1 MEPQN
6 ELAVI
11 LNKRKARTEG
21 SEHPAVLKP
30 TGTAASNNE
39 RESPVKAFKSKFESS
54 QTDSNVKSSGTVK
67 DLVPLKPTN
76 VSNSTVDTKGKVSD
90 IASQF
95 CNQIKANSDGTD
107 CKKAF
112 ARQTSDMPLMTNVKE
127 LRENLF
133 LTINQNKQLRSG
145 GSNPGSASPVMRSK
159 NPTPGV
165 AENTPPPPPLQKK
178 KFALLL
184 IPGQVS
190 TPSEHPR
197 SETKHVSGTKSSR
210 GLHCMSGGKAV
221 GVEEIGMEFIPE
233 SNLKCM

>member
-6 ELAVI
+6 ELAAI

-30 TGTAASNNE
+30 TAASNNE

-54 QTDSNVKSSGTVK
+54 QIDSHVNSSRAVKGGIPPKLTS
-67 DLVPLKPTN
+67 
-76 VSNSTVDTKGKVSD
+76 VSNSTVDTKGKVSN

-95 CNQIKANSDGTD
+95 SNQIKTNSDSTD
-107 CKKAF
+107 CK
-112 ARQTSDMPLMTNVKE
+112 QTSDMPLITNVKE

-133 LTINQNKQLRSG
+133 LTINHNKQLSSG
-145 GSNPGSASPVMRSK
+145 GSNPGSTSPVMRSR

-165 AENTPPPPPLQKK
+165 VENTPPPPPLQKK
-178 KFALLL
+178 KPALLL
-184 IPGQVS
+184 IPEQVS

-197 SETKHVSGTKSSR
+197 SETKRVSGTKSSR
-210 GLHCMSGGKAV
+210 GLPCTSGGKAV
-221 GVEEIGMEFIPE
+221 GVEGIGIEFIPE

>member
-30 TGTAASNNE
+30 TAASNNE

-54 QTDSNVKSSGTVK
+54 QTDSNVKSSRTVK

-95 CNQIKANSDGTD
+95 RNQIKANSDGTD
-107 CKKAF
+107 CKQAF
-112 ARQTSDMPLMTNVKE
+112 ARQISDMPLMTNVKE

-133 LTINQNKQLRSG
+133 LTI
-145 GSNPGSASPVMRSK
+145 
-159 NPTPGV
+159 
-165 AENTPPPPPLQKK
+165 
-178 KFALLL
+178 
-184 IPGQVS
+184 
-190 TPSEHPR
+190 
-197 SETKHVSGTKSSR
+197 
-210 GLHCMSGGKAV
+210 
-221 GVEEIGMEFIPE
+221 
-233 SNLKCM
+233 